1 MKDLFHLAVSYI
13 RVCRGQTLA
22 LFFGILL
29 SAALF
34 TGVGSLFESGRAAAL
49 EHARVQYGDWHYSTR
64 SDAAW
69 VKDFREEFFIGKSQG
84 EGYQLEKFGTETV
97 RKVIEE
103 PVPLQLVCADQNYLD
118 MMGRSLVEGIY
129 PKKENE
135 IAADVQTLRNL
146 NVPAEPGSE
155 VTLDGETFTLSG
167 ILTEMPE
174 KLSELTGNFA
184 QVFVNDTLDYGKNG
198 TFLYLKFRENGKVYR
213 QAMAFCDHFGISA
226 ASLSRNNGLGSLAG
240 AEMPANVLET
250 IKFGLENK
258 GAGIPYI
265 WGVLNARGLMA
276 ERGILFALGI
286 FGVFIIFSLFQI
298 SVGRRMAGYS
308 VMQVLGMTDFRT
320 FGLLLLE
327 LCLISAAAYPAGSA
341 LGNFAAF
348 LLYKKAGRIFIPQD
362 QRVHTGNVEEELA
375 DMAANLPDAGRFFIN
390 RTVILYGAVFLL
402 CFLILISWML
412 VRRMK
417 KRTARQL
424 MAEDT
429 GKRRKNRKLYSLRC
443 ENMAGVLTRKFM
455 FARRGTFLG
464 ILCSLSVGSVVFL
477 GAAYVTEN
485 TRINNE
491 LTFKADD
498 GLGSDIQIYEESD
511 NLADVIPDKMTDQMR
526 EVSGVKE
533 LHPVR
538 YLLGEILLEDNTFLW
553 PEFYPE
559 LGYAGY
565 EPDAELMEKYNG
577 IAVQTGEDDFRLKVN
592 IYGYDDE
599 MLADLADY
607 LLEGSIDPDRMR
619 RENLVIL
626 KIIRDGQGNFDG
638 IDVHPG
644 DKIPLKTVSSTAVP
658 AEAYKFL
665 EKSGAQQPAPRQSD
679 EEKSGAQQSA
689 PRQSDE
695 GKSGAQQPASR
706 PSSEE
711 DSSGSGWYQEKT
723 MEVAAVSARPLA
735 KVDTFIGDSWD
746 MVADIIMTNEQMQE
760 NFGVSGY
767 QTISISLTEDAD
779 PGQTA
784 GELAKISAGIVHRV
798 VKDYSGQ
805 IAAQNLYLTQKMLFF
820 YGIAA
825 VLLGIGIL
833 HIANS
838 MQHLVQER
846 RHEFGILR
854 AMGITDANF
863 CRMLARE
870 GLRYGIYSGLV
881 ITVLFFFV
889 QRILYFFLVHVYLY
903 LQTRAFLS
911 GPPFFGVL
919 VLNVVICVSS
929 VLFSGRTVLKQQ
941 ITDVIR
947 K

>member
-1 MKDLFHLAVSYI
+1 MKNLFHLAVSYI

-49 EHARVQYGDWHYSTR
+49 EHARAQYGDWHYSTR
-64 SDAAW
+64 GDAAW
-69 VKDFREEFFIGKSQG
+69 VKGFKEEFFTGKSRG
-84 EGYQLEKFGTETV
+84 EGYQLEKFGMETV

-103 PVPLQLVCADQNYLD
+103 PMPLQLVCADQNYLD

-198 TFLYLKFRENGKVYR
+198 TFLYLKFQENGKVYR
-213 QAMAFCDHFGISA
+213 QEMAFCSHFGIGA
-226 ASLSRNNGLGSLAG
+226 DGLTRNNGLGSLAG

-265 WGVLNARGLMA
+265 WGVLNARGLMT
-276 ERGILFALGI
+276 ERGILFVLGI

-327 LCLISAAAYPAGSA
+327 LCQISVAAYPAGSA

-362 QRVHTGNVEEELA
+362 QRVHTGNVEEKLA
-375 DMAANLPDAGRFFIN
+375 DMAANLTDAGRFFIN

-412 VRRMK
+412 VRQMR
-417 KRTARQL
+417 KRTVRQL

-626 KIIRDGQGNFDG
+626 KTIRDGQGNFDG

-644 DKIPLKTVSSTAVP
+644 DKIPLKTVSSTSVP

-665 EKSGAQQPAPRQSD
+665 EKSGAQQS
-679 EEKSGAQQSA
+679 
-689 PRQSDE
+689 
-695 GKSGAQQPASR
+695 ASR

-784 GELAKISAGIVHRV
+784 GELAEISAGTAHRV

-833 HIANS
+833 HIVNS

-903 LQTRAFLS
+903 LQTRTFLS
-911 GPPFFGVL
+911 GLPFFGVL